1 MVDNDE
7 RRRAQRFPLDLPMEV
22 KWQEETEVIQKLASI
37 RDISASGVYF
47 TVDREVRPESKIEF
61 YVQLQMEGAEKG
73 GVLCT
78 ALGASSALNRTRMN
92 PSARAWPLASI
103 ATASCDRAK
112 VRWKPRR
119 KKNAPNCFW
128 FLHAFAPPR

>member
-1 MVDNDE
+1 MVDTDE

-22 KWQEETEVIQKLASI
+22 KWQEETEAIQKLASI

-73 GVLCT
+73 GVLLHCVGSILRVEPDKDEPQRQGV
-78 ALGASSALNRTRMN
+78 A
-92 PSARAWPLASI
+92 ARIDRYRFLRPGEGPLEAVKEEKHS
-103 ATASCDRAK
+103 
-112 VRWKPRR
+112 
-119 KKNAPNCFW
+119 
-128 FLHAFAPPR
+128 